1 MASVKHYGNEIRK
14 GKNPEENIPVYIS
27 NMASTYGEFA
37 LYNLG
42 MTFSLTLDRSEEDGT
57 DFSELNKPL
66 YKELVSK
73 IKTVTEAG
81 FDPEKYKAA
90 IQETIVLRE
99 TIKHRME
106 AVTSYVDELIIY
118 EYILNRL
125 EPKFMGVSPE
135 ETSNDDVAREIL
147 GWIFGTDDENALV
160 NERIRT
166 TMSCLPI
173 RLTKNK
179 IVDMVNNT
187 FSLYGGSDK
196 KAIDNFDYMLRSA
209 SGMYKVDPKYDVY
222 KNVTEMLDEL
232 RAADYSS
239 IDERKFFEL
248 KDDFRLSA
256 GISEDLSDE
265 LTDLQEISNS
275 LLSVLLTRQYFTA
288 EAEKNSVKPINLLK
302 EMVSGNKDY
311 EALFGGTEERIE
323 ELNGLINDEESVL
336 LVIKDNYG
344 KIVEGLM
351 LSVPF
356 DRLLMTSRLCGE
368 STFADL
374 LESGEKTEDDY
385 LEQVRSTFENDL
397 TELLK
402 SGNRLK
408 NRAVMAQLL
417 RELPITMSNRTEVM
431 DYVRNALDSCTDA
444 GERQISINLIR
455 DCYD

>member
-1 MASVKHYGNEIRK
+1 
-14 GKNPEENIPVYIS
+14 
-27 NMASTYGEFA
+27 
-37 LYNLG
+37 
-42 MTFSLTLDRSEEDGT
+42 
-57 DFSELNKPL
+57 
-66 YKELVSK
+66 
-73 IKTVTEAG
+73 
-81 FDPEKYKAA
+81 
-90 IQETIVLRE
+90 
-99 TIKHRME
+99 
-106 AVTSYVDELIIY
+106 
-118 EYILNRL
+118 
-125 EPKFMGVSPE
+125 
-135 ETSNDDVAREIL
+135 
-147 GWIFGTDDENALV
+147 
-160 NERIRT
+160 
-166 TMSCLPI
+166 
-173 RLTKNK
+173 
-179 IVDMVNNT
+179 
-187 FSLYGGSDK
+187 
-196 KAIDNFDYMLRSA
+196 
-209 SGMYKVDPKYDVY
+209 MYRVDPKYDVY

-239 IDERKFFEL
+239 IDERRFFEL

-288 EAEKNSVKPINLLK
+288 DAEKYSVKPLNLLK

-336 LVIKDNYG
+336 LVIKENYG

-431 DYVRNALDSCTDA
+431 DYVRNALNSCTDA